1 MVVLITLRQQQRW
14 WLVQQTQSQ
23 HHNQGSSNPSCSWFW
38 FFHSWFCKN
47 KKMTWTC
54 FSFVKRDGR
63 CYKLSNTPTSL
74 RYPFSCCN
82 WMCISFSK
90 FKKKNFPFILMHK
103 WTFEHGN
110 TPYLYPVWGAK
121 DVLNSSFNP
130 FTSWSSMAISVNS
143 TLLVFHFSL
152 NVRPK

>member
-1 MVVLITLRQQQRW
+1 MVVLITPRQQQRW

-38 FFHSWFCKN
+38 FFHSWFCK
-47 KKMTWTC
+47 KMTWTC
-54 FSFVKRDGR
+54 FSFVKRDGW

-82 WMCISFSK
+82 WMCISFGK